1 MKIIITAA
9 VVIFLFSSCEK
20 KPVCP
25 SSLELR
31 ANTLT
36 PTVGDDLII
45 SAPEPPNTNVVFQWN
60 GPRTNETNQSSSLQI
75 SDIKLSQSGTYYC
88 NLANTDCNTSLGD
101 SIVINVQLKQETP
114 PCTIT
119 NNTVTASS
127 IPGTTFGSV
136 TKSYGGS
143 WNTLNLYASAASFG
157 YPSYTVLFN
166 SYNGNVEPRDGVYTT
181 TDIATFSP
189 LQEPNEISI
198 SFIYSS
204 NYFHCRPGNK
214 VYVSHVGGKLQVNFC
229 NLEFASPPFVT
240 TCSGKITQTN

>member
-1 MKIIITAA
+1 MKILA
-9 VVIFLFSSCEK
+9 VLFVLFLFIAGCEK
-20 KPVCP
+20 KPACP
-25 SSLELR
+25 NSLVLT
-31 ANTLT
+31 ATTLT
-36 PTVGDDLII
+36 PTVGDDVVI
-45 SAPEPPNTNVVFQWN
+45 SAPDPGTTNVVYQWN
-60 GPRTNETNQSSSLQI
+60 GPGTNLTNQSSTLDLN
-75 SDIKLSQSGTYYC
+75 DIKLSQSGIYYC
-88 NLANTDCNTSLGD
+88 NLGNTDCNTSLGD

-114 PCTIT
+114 PCNIT

-136 TKSYGGS
+136 TKSYGGT
-143 WNTLNLYASAASFG
+143 WNTMNLDASAASFG

-181 TDIATFSP
+181 ANVAVFSP

-198 SFIYSS
+198 SFIYAS

-214 VYVSHVGGKLQVNFC
+214 VYVSHVNGKLQVNFC

>member
-1 MKIIITAA
+1 MKIIYIAIAA
-9 VVIFLFSSCEK
+9 LFLVSACEK
-20 KPVCP
+20 KPTCP

-31 ANTLT
+31 ANTLR
-36 PTVGDDLII
+36 PTVGDDVII
-45 SAPEPPNTNVVFQWN
+45 SAPEPGTINVVFQWN
-60 GPRTNETNQSSSLQI
+60 GPQTNLTNQSSSLNL
-75 SDIKLSQSGTYYC
+75 DNIKLSQSGTYYC
-88 NLANTDCNTSLGD
+88 NLGNSECNTSISD
-101 SIVINVQLKQETP
+101 SIVIDVQLKQETP

-143 WNTLNLYASAASFG
+143 WNTLSLYGSAASFG

-166 SYNGNVEPRDGVYTT
+166 SYNGNVEPKDGVYTT
-181 TDIATFSP
+181 TDVATFD
-189 LQEPNEISI
+189 LFQEPNVISI

-214 VYVSHVGGKLQVNFC
+214 VYVSHVNGKLQVNFC

-240 TCSGKITQTN
+240 SCSGKMTQTN